1 MGFKGQAI
9 GNVLTCVTTG
19 AWNFHDFPLK
29 ETAKSQ
35 ISHKEY
41 IVVGL
46 QVTSQANSR
55 THDPEFK
62 SPDVNCVFPPQM

>member
-9 GNVLTCVTTG
+9 GNVLTCVTAG

-35 ISHKEY
+35 ISHK
-41 IVVGL
+41 
-46 QVTSQANSR
+46 
-55 THDPEFK
+55 
-62 SPDVNCVFPPQM
+62 